1 MYPIVKR
8 RNLAANIV
16 LLEVK
21 APEVAA
27 KAQPGQFVIVR
38 MDEKGERIP
47 LTVMNFDREKGT
59 ITIVIQDV
67 GYSSKM
73 INTLGE
79 GDAFL
84 DFVGP
89 LGVPTEVE
97 KYGRVVCVAGGVGAA
112 PIYPI
117 ARALKEAG
125 NEVITIIGARSKD
138 LLILVEEME
147 EVSDKV
153 ILATND
159 GSAGKQGFVTD
170 ALADVMKESGG
181 KIDHVWAIGPMIMM
195 KSVVEFTR
203 PYELKTIVSLNPIMV
218 DGTGMC
224 GACRVSVGGE
234 TKFACVDGPEFDG
247 HLVDFDLAM
256 RRVAFFKDEEK
267 RAAFRDNHDKQGGG
281 CGCR

>member
-8 RNLAANIV
+8 RDLTSGIV
-16 LLEVK
+16 LLEVQ

-38 MDEKGERIP
+38 SDDKGERIP
-47 LTVMNFDREKGT
+47 LTIADFNRETGT

-89 LGVPTEVE
+89 LGLATDIE

-117 ARALKEAG
+117 ARALQQAG
-125 NEVITIIGARSKD
+125 NEVITIIGSRCKD
-138 LLILVEEME
+138 LLILDEEMA
-147 EVSDKV
+147 EVCDQVV
-153 ILATND
+153 IATND
-159 GSAGKQGFVTD
+159 GSVGVKGFVTD
-170 ALADVMKESGG
+170 ALDGIIKQYDG
-181 KIDHVWAIGPMIMM
+181 KIDHIWAIGPMIMM
-195 KSVVEFTR
+195 KAVVEFTR
-203 PYELKTIVSLNPIMV
+203 PLGIKTVVSLNPIMV

-256 RRVAFFKDEEK
+256 RRLTYFKDEEK
-267 RAAFRDNHDKQGGG
+267 RASARDNCGGG
-281 CGCR
+281 CGCH